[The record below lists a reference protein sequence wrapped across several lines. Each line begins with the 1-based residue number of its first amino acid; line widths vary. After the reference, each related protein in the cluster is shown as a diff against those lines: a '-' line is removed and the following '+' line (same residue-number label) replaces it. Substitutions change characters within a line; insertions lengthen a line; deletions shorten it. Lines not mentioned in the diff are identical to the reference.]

1 MKFPKRIADET
12 LRRIMWDLDQL
23 TDGTTSD
30 ERKQKWFQWAQE
42 SARQIAAE
50 ITRRNC
56 SDD

>member
-1 MKFPKRIADET
+1 MKFPKRISDET
-12 LRRIMWDLDQL
+12 LKRLMYDFYAI
-23 TDGTTSD
+23 TEGTTAD
-30 ERKQKWFQWAQE
+30 ERKMQWFRWAQD